1 MTTATIEYGHLEPV
15 DVHFD
20 DLDPMGFVHNAR
32 YAVMVERAISAF
44 WERLGYGYDAATVTT
59 DGLIA
64 VAEFTINYRAP
75 IRRTGPVGVHFW
87 IDRLGTTSAV
97 YGYRV
102 QSADGDLTHAE
113 GRRVMIKLD
122 PATGRPGPWPAH
134 TRRVA
139 EGLLRTPVPAG
150 SISEEAA

>member
-32 YAVMVERAISAF
+32 YAVLVERAISLYWTREGF
-44 WERLGYGYDAATVTT
+44 GYDAASING
-59 DGLIA
+59 DGLMA

-75 IRRTGPVGVHFW
+75 IRQTGPIGVHFW
-87 IDRLGTTSAV
+87 IERLGRTSAV
-97 YGYRV
+97 YAYRV
-102 QSADGDLTHAE
+102 VSADGTLTHAE

-122 PATGRPGPWPAH
+122 PATGRPGPWPERTLEIA
-134 TRRVA
+134 RRLV
-139 EGLLRTPVPAG
+139 R
-150 SISEEAA
+150 AA

>member
-1 MTTATIEYGHLEPV
+1 MSTATIEYGHLEPV

-32 YAVMVERAISAF
+32 YAVLVERAISLY
-44 WERLGYGYDAATVTT
+44 WTRQGLGYDPATVNG
-59 DGLIA
+59 DGLMA

-75 IRRTGPVGVHFW
+75 IRQTGPIGIHFW

-97 YGYRV
+97 YAYRV
-102 QSADGDLTHAE
+102 LSAAGDLVHAE

-122 PATGRPGPWPAH
+122 PATGRPGPWPERTLEIA
-134 TRRVA
+134 RRLVR
-139 EGLLRTPVPAG
+139 E
-150 SISEEAA
+150 S

>member
-1 MTTATIEYGHLEPV
+1 MTTATTGYGHLEPV

-32 YAVMVERAISAF
+32 YAVLVERAISLYWTRQGF
-44 WERLGYGYDAATVTT
+44 DYDATT
-59 DGLIA
+59 ANGDGLMA

-75 IRRTGPVGVHFW
+75 IRQTGPIGVHFW

-97 YGYRV
+97 YAYRV
-102 QSADGDLTHAE
+102 VSAAGDVTHAE

-122 PATGRPGPWPAH
+122 PATGRPGPWPERTLEIA
-134 TRRVA
+134 RRLV
-139 EGLLRTPVPAG
+139 R
-150 SISEEAA
+150 